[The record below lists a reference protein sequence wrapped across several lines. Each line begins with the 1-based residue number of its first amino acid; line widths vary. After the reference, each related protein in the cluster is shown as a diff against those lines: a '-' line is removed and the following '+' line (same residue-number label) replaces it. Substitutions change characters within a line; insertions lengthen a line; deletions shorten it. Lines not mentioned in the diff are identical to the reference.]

1 MSAGL
6 RRKDHFDEKLGAL
19 NPNIS
24 LPDNI
29 ATQLLDSPYFT
40 RLLGN
45 DLAEAHSIVEEKK
58 DDARVVERH
67 AAENNVPLQELR
79 ALVESM
85 RPAPDL
91 RPFEGQ
97 AAHEAR
103 AAQLNIGAQLEQQR
117 VGLARFHIEQQTVQE
132 AQSALQQQHGQ
143 TLAGLAA
150 QLATTQRRYKR
161 NFVARPESSSAS
173 EPGAEPGAERRGR
186 SRR

>member
-1 MSAGL
+1 MSGL

-29 ATQLLDSPYFT
+29 ASQISDSPYST

-45 DLAEAHSIVEEKK
+45 DLAEAHSLVEEKK
-58 DDARVVERH
+58 DDARIVDRH
-67 AAENNVPLQELR
+67 AVDNNVPLQELR

-97 AAHEAR
+97 AEHGPR
-103 AAQLNIGAQLEQQR
+103 AQLEQQR

-173 EPGAEPGAERRGR
+173 EPGAEPGAERRGK